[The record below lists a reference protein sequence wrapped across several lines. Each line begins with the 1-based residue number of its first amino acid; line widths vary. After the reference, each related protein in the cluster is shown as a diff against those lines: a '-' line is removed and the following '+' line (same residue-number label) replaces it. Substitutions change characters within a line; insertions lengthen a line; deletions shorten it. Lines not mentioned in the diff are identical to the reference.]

1 MDNTMLNIIDIGKL
15 NKENV
20 CAMLKNLEK
29 EIADGKFTKFDS
41 QELCRN
47 EFVQYSG
54 KEPNEEFTEKL
65 SFHLMGVFSKP
76 RDDIFLKFQKLIKTN
91 ISFRL

>member
-41 QELCRN
+41 
-47 EFVQYSG
+47 
-54 KEPNEEFTEKL
+54 
-65 SFHLMGVFSKP
+65 
-76 RDDIFLKFQKLIKTN
+76 
-91 ISFRL
+91 